1 MPGTSFVVCG
11 NIDTKVIGTSFICSV
26 WGGNYVTHLS
36 ADTQAHKD
44 FTQVQATWRLTAY
57 VLFFILLNG

>member
-1 MPGTSFVVCG
+1 MG
-11 NIDTKVIGTSFICSV
+11 
-26 WGGNYVTHLS
+26 THLS

-57 VLFFILLNG
+57 VLFLYCSMDRQGVHDEIEELAQLEWNVPHFLIIVLLL